1 MAEISETIFE
11 LTVLSAAIADE
22 MNGKLVR
29 VGATAPDSR
38 IAAFRIG
45 PLKKQRQC
53 ARGLKQ

>member
-1 MAEISETIFE
+1 MVAEISETIFE

-45 PLKKQRQC
+45 PLKK
-53 ARGLKQ
+53 